1 MFIVNGDVEISRDY
15 SIKITRLKVTKTHFQ
30 AAILN
35 RFPSNFTRLLLKT
48 LERLCCVPML
58 KVGSR
63 KKFSIFLKNFA
74 PPKKVFYGPFSNF
87 F

>member
-48 LERLCCVPML
+48 IERLSCVPML

-63 KKFSIFLKNFA
+63 KKFSFFPENFR
-74 PPKKVFYGPFSNF
+74 PPKKIFYSPFSKIC
-87 F
+87 